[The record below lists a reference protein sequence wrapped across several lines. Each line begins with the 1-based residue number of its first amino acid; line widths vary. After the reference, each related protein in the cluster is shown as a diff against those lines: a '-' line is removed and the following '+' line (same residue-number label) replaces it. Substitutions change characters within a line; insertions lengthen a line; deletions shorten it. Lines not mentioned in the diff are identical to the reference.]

1 MRYFGDRI
9 AKAGC
14 SIAAVLTIT
23 SLLSLAHLT
32 RLALLKT
39 SQIEVGD
46 QGHDEMAWQKLHL
59 AKVTYLLG
67 KNSLFHSSWK
77 MCAWHLLVCHTEALG
92 GFLLLNH
99 KSAVPRKFL
108 IFVCPG
114 CCNSIFFPI
123 AGFAIVNQLLASRL
137 NCCNM
142 LIFELHLES
151 TQELYLGSYSLPK
164 QRMLLWAAVLQDPL
178 LVLTWTACMGFTYR
192 ISCAVEEKDRAQIG
206 AKNNGRTLCEELSAS
221 AFAWG
226 CLGAAGRGALMIRT
240 GCESFLFS
248 QDFRKDGGRPDS
260 FPQICC
266 VWKDF

>member
-1 MRYFGDRI
+1 
-9 AKAGC
+9 
-14 SIAAVLTIT
+14 
-23 SLLSLAHLT
+23 
-32 RLALLKT
+32 
-39 SQIEVGD
+39 
-46 QGHDEMAWQKLHL
+46 MAWQKLHL

-92 GFLLLNH
+92 DFLLLNH

-123 AGFAIVNQLLASRL
+123 AGFAIVNQLLASWL

-151 TQELYLGSYSLPK
+151 AQELYLGSYSLPK
-164 QRMLLWAAVLQDPL
+164 RRMLLWAAVLQDPL

-192 ISCAVEEKDRAQIG
+192 ISFVLSK
-206 AKNNGRTLCEELSAS
+206 KRTEHRLELRIMEGH
-221 AFAWG
+221 FLW
-226 CLGAAGRGALMIRT
+226 GALSFGICLRLFG
-240 GCESFLFS
+240 GCREGGVND
-248 QDFRKDGGRPDS
+248 QDRLWVLS
-260 FPQICC
+260 VFPRFQKR
-266 VWKDF
+266 WG